1 MGELIGPQI
10 QPRDLAAIAYDTG
23 EGWEDAR
30 ELTICLCVCLAE
42 SQGYQHAYNDNKN
55 DAGVVTSRDVG
66 VMQINIAADAI
77 GTGVED
83 RLYDLHTN
91 FNAAYALYARRGF
104 QPWVA
109 YNTDVYLHDTYV
121 ERAVAGVGN
130 FLGEYLLAQ
139 PVKDWAGSPYTHRLT
154 NPVLNYQHRLV
165 STVAHVDRAR
175 KTLGW
180 TTAAKSKVDATQ
192 LELAKAQQAAKQQLP
207 TLT

>member
-10 QPRDLAAIAYDTG
+10 QPRDLAAIAYDV
-23 EGWEDAR
+23 GWEDAR
-30 ELTICLCVCLAE
+30 ELVICLAVCLSE
-42 SQGYQHAYNDNKN
+42 SQGYQHAYNDNK
-55 DAGVVTSRDVG
+55 DANGVVTSRDVG

-83 RLYDLHTN
+83 RLYDLTTN

-109 YNTDVYLHDTYV
+109 YNTDVYLHDTYL
-121 ERAVAGVGN
+121 ERAVAGVAN
-130 FLGEYLLAQ
+130 FLGEYLLEQ
-139 PVKDWAGSPYTHRLT
+139 PVKDWNGSPYVHRLT
-154 NPVLNYQHRLV
+154 SPVVNYQHRLV

-192 LELAKAQQAAKQQLP
+192 LELAKAQTAAKQQLP